1 VTRFKRPALIGAAA
15 LACVSVMTGCGGD
28 SGSGSSS
35 GGSKVIT
42 IWDQEQSA
50 KDIAQGYATVVK
62 QFEKEHPGYTVKVET
77 FPFAQYRD
85 KMLVAMKGGTGPDV
99 MTLDEVW
106 TPEFAAAGLIQP
118 LDDQIGKSSVVK
130 EGDFYKGAWES
141 NKYQGKSW
149 GVPLN
154 FDVWEEMY
162 YNADLFK
169 AAGLDPDKP
178 PTTWSEWNDAAKKLN
193 NPPNSFGMG
202 LIGCKD
208 ESSSVLTDSLI
219 FSNDGQILDDKGK
232 AAFDSPENVAA
243 FEQYQGLL
251 ANSPN
256 GSAGACEQD
265 VVNQFTAGKAAMILD
280 GSWQQDTMKTAAKF
294 DWRIALPPAPDGKKF
309 VGALGGWNLA
319 VNAKSKN
326 SDLAF
331 QLIEDLSKPENQA
344 SVNSLIPSLQSAG
357 EKFVNDNRKQPQVIL
372 DALASGR
379 PRPASPVYPQLSQIQ
394 QSAVQD
400 IIGGAD
406 VKKTLKDAND
416 QMQQVI
422 DSNS

>member
-1 VTRFKRPALIGAAA
+1 MTRFKRPALMGAAV

-28 SGSGSSS
+28 SGSGSNSS
-35 GGSKVIT
+35 GSKVIT

-50 KDIAQGYATVVK
+50 KDIAQGYDTVVK
-62 QFEKEHPGYTVKVET
+62 QFEKEHPGITVKVET

-118 LDDQIGKSSVVK
+118 LDDKIGKSSVVK
-130 EGDFYKGAWES
+130 EGDFFKGAWES
-141 NKYQGKSW
+141 NQYQGKTW

-154 FDVWEEMY
+154 FDVWEQMY

-178 PTTWSEWNDAAKKLN
+178 PTTWSEWNAAAKKLN

-219 FSNDGQILDDKGK
+219 FSNDGKILDDKGD

-251 ANSPN
+251 ENSPN

-265 VVNQFTAGKAAMILD
+265 IVNQFTAGKAAMILD

-294 DWRIALPPAPDGKKF
+294 DWRIALPPAPDGKDF

-331 QLIEDLSKPENQA
+331 QLIEDLSKPDNQSA
-344 SVNSLIPSLQSAG
+344 VNSLIPSLQSAG
-357 EKFVNDNRKQPQVIL
+357 EKFVTDNRKQPQVIL

-406 VKKTLKDAND
+406 VKSTLKDASK
-416 QMQQVI
+416 QMQEVI

>member
-1 VTRFKRPALIGAAA
+1 VTRLKRPALMGAAV
-15 LACVSVMTGCGGD
+15 LACVSVMTGCGGG
-28 SGSGSSS
+28 SGSGSDS

-50 KDIAQGYATVVK
+50 KDIAQGYQTVVK